1 MNSLVSGIIASLT
14 TATALGAAIV
24 WFSGKA
30 TEKTLDVIVARIQ
43 KDLNVA
49 ENRRNLLVKSSL
61 DFKSQQLNEFY
72 WPIYSRLQKDNAVWN
87 RILDKRSS
95 DERLKNIAKEIESRV
110 VLPNHDEIVQ
120 IIQTKIHLAQA
131 SPELQKALMQY
142 VRHVAV
148 YRAMRAAGD
157 DDRFPIA
164 LGEVWPDELFVLVER
179 KTKQLQGELDI
190 MLAKALKDG
199 E

>member
-1 MNSLVSGIIASLT
+1 MNSIVTGVIASLT
-14 TATALGAAIV
+14 TATAIGAAII
-24 WFSGKA
+24 WFGGKA
-30 TEKTLDVIVARIQ
+30 TEKTLEVIAARIETNF
-43 KDLNVA
+43 KVA

-72 WPIYSRLQKDNAVWN
+72 WPIYSRLQKDNAIWD

-95 DERLKNIAKEIESRV
+95 DARLKSIAREIESRV

-120 IIQTKIHLAQA
+120 IIQTKIHLSQA
-131 SPELQKALMQY
+131 DPELQRALMQY

-148 YRAMRAAGD
+148 YKAMRASGD

-164 LGEVWPDELFVLVER
+164 LGEVWPKELFGLIESKTRKLQDEL
-179 KTKQLQGELDI
+179 DA